1 MNELNEEARRVTS
14 VELLDA
20 AIWREINSDDPQP
33 PAAFLQALS
42 CLLGRW
48 LLIRSGSPAMDAV
61 TLLCQARAYVMQ
73 HESVEDNATKD
84 ALSTSRP
91 ENMNTRE

>member
-20 AIWREINSDDPQP
+20 AIWREIDSDDSQP
-33 PAAFLQALS
+33 AEAFLQAPS

-48 LLIRSGSPAMDAV
+48 LLIRSGAPAMDAV
-61 TLLCQARAYVMQ
+61 TVLCQARAYVVR
-73 HESVEDNATKD
+73 HENLEANAT
-84 ALSTSRP
+84 
-91 ENMNTRE
+91 N